1 MRKNFL
7 SKQME
12 RELLG
17 ERNTFTKIYT
27 LEPSGFVEMQIF
39 FFRIV
44 LAKSSSQRITEDE
57 A

>member
-1 MRKNFL
+1 
-7 SKQME
+7 ME
-12 RELLG
+12 RELPG

-27 LEPSGFVEMQIF
+27 LEPVGLWKCRF

-44 LAKSSSQRITEDE
+44 LAKSSSQRIIEDE